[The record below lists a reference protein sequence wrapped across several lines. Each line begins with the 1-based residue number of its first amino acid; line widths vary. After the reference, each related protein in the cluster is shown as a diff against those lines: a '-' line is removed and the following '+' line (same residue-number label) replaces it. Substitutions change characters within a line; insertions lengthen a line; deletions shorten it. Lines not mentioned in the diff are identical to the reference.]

1 MKSKREILEER
12 LKKGWL
18 SNWQA
23 CCLVKSSNADR
34 QIRFFKEKP
43 PKDYEMKIR
52 KRKIKAG
59 KTTVIYNEYFLKKV
73 LQN

>member
-12 LKKGWL
+12 LKQGWL

-43 PKDYEMKIR
+43 PVGYEMKIR
-52 KRKIKAG
+52 KNKTKIG
-59 KTTVIYNEYFLKKV
+59 TTTVTYNEYFLEKI
-73 LQN
+73 